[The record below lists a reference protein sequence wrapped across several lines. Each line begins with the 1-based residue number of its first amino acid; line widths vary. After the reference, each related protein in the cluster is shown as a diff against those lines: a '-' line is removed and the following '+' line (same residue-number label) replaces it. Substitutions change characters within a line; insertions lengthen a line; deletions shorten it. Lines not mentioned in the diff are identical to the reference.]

1 VFVRVYRRGVAAAPR
16 AVWPLRNDFAERVV
30 WVLTS
35 AVETLLAL
43 RLGLRLLDVSDIFP
57 PVHLLYQ
64 VTDPLVGPFNLGI
77 FHLGTHSAGTQLT
90 FQLQP
95 DSLLAMMVF
104 WLLGWIITI
113 FVGLA
118 TSGQEAGR

>member
-1 VFVRVYRRGVAAAPR
+1 MRVYRHGVVAAPG
-16 AVWPLRNDFAERVV
+16 AVWPLRNDLPERVV

-43 RLGLRLLDVSDIFP
+43 RIGLRLLDVSEEIP

-64 VTDPLVGPFNLGI
+64 VTDPLVGPFDLGI

-118 TSGQEAGR
+118 TSGREATR

>member
-1 VFVRVYRRGVAAAPR
+1 MRVYRREVVAPPR
-16 AVWPLRNDFAERVV
+16 AVWPLRDDLPERVV

-43 RLGLRLLDVSDIFP
+43 RLGLRLLDISSVIP
-57 PVHLLYQ
+57 PVHLVYQ
-64 VTDPLVGPFNLGI
+64 VTDPVVGLFNLGI
-77 FHLGTHSAGTQLT
+77 FHLGTKGGGAQLT
-90 FQLQP
+90 FQLEP

-118 TSGQEAGR
+118 TSGQEANR